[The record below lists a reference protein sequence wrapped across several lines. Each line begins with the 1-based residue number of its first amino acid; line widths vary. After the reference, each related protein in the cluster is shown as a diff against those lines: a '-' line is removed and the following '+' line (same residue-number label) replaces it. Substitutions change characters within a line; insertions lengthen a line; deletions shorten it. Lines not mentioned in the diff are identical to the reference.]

1 MSLLGGSLWAEV
13 ARSRIITSFLLFN
26 QTYVLGNMRPELF
39 FVYNCRLVIS
49 VCVVFIFYNRYSYFY
64 LLYLISKRIFHLGVL
79 ISRTHS
85 NVCMSFAEWE
95 CFCFSSFI
103 EYNFGFVNIQC
114 IL

>member
-26 QTYVLGNMRPELF
+26 QTYVLGNVRPELF
-39 FVYNCRLVIS
+39 LSIIVGWLFLS
-49 VCVVFIFYNRYSYFY
+49 VVFIFYNRYSYFY